1 MSIDVK
7 IGGGQMLF
15 YVFLSTLDAEER
27 NCVEDIFDKYRNLIY
42 KISFEILNN
51 HHDAEDIVNDVMISV
66 AKNVERFIDAS
77 GNDIIAQIVIFSR
90 SASINL
96 YKKNNRRSK
105 IEMPF
110 TYVNDEEELEEIDME
125 DLGESVDEIILTKE
139 KVATVRKYLKLLPV
153 ELQDTIKLVYSLG
166 YSNVEA
172 ARILHITPNAV
183 GLRLFKAKKKL
194 LKLSGGELN
203 EDI

>member
-1 MSIDVK
+1 MNMFFCAYMMSLEVE
-7 IGGGQMLF
+7 G
-15 YVFLSTLDAEER
+15 R
-27 NCVEDIFDKYRNLIY
+27 NCVEAIFEQYRNLIY
-42 KISFEILNN
+42 TIAFDILNN

-90 SASINL
+90 NASINL

-105 IEMPF
+105 IEIPF

-125 DLGESVDEIILTKE
+125 DLSESVDEIILTKE

>member
-1 MSIDVK
+1 MFFCAYMMSLEV
-7 IGGGQMLF
+7 
-15 YVFLSTLDAEER
+15 EER
-27 NCVEDIFDKYRNLIY
+27 NCVEIIFEQYRNLIY
-42 KISFEILNN
+42 TIAFDILHN
-51 HHDAEDIVNDVMISV
+51 HHDAEDIVNDVMLSV
-66 AKNVERFIDAS
+66 AKNVEKFIDAG
-77 GNDIIAQIVIFSR
+77 GNEITAQIVIYSR
-90 SASINL
+90 NASFNL

-110 TYVNDEEELEEIDME
+110 TFVNDDEELEEIDME

>member
-1 MSIDVK
+1 MNMFFCAYMMSLEVE
-7 IGGGQMLF
+7 G
-15 YVFLSTLDAEER
+15 R
-27 NCVEDIFDKYRNLIY
+27 NCVEAIFEQYRNLIY
-42 KISFEILNN
+42 TIAFDILNN
-51 HHDAEDIVNDVMISV
+51 HHDAEDIVNDVMLSV
-66 AKNVERFIDAS
+66 AKNVEKFIDAS
-77 GNDIIAQIVIFSR
+77 GNEITAQIVIYSR
-90 SASINL
+90 NASINL
-96 YKKNNRRSK
+96 YKKNNRRYK
-105 IEMPF
+105 VEMPF
-110 TYVNDEEELEEIDME
+110 TYMNDDEEFEEIEME
-125 DLGESVDEIILTKE
+125 DQSENLDELILTKE
-139 KVATVRKYLKLLPV
+139 RVEIVKKYLKLLPV